1 MIQEVDTSYTPH
13 LVKFKTTSP
22 GGGTSGM
29 IEGFAGSSMKDV
41 DISIH
46 RAYMQPI
53 HMNLD
58 EALQIRAIVEDLILA
73 WKV

>member
-22 GGGTSGM
+22 DGSTAGV
-29 IEGFAGSSMKDV
+29 IEGFADNSMKDV
-41 DISIH
+41 DITIH

-58 EALQIRAIVEDLILA
+58 EALQIRAILEDLILA
-73 WKV
+73 WKL